1 MANANATK
9 VAGLLNKLATGAV
22 VLGTVSSLA
31 QASLYTVDG
40 GEKAVLFDRL
50 RGVLDETSSE
60 GMHFLVRARHPLRT
74 HVLSLFPPAST
85 RRVRRLPIIH
95 VQSHV
100 SPSLTRRG
108 ERARGCLRAV
118 YYIHTEGGMPCYEGG
133 ACGIWHQG
141 FNPRDDHQHTPQRTL
156 QPVAGSF
163 SCTVRI
169 RAHMLPRS

>member
-60 GMHFLVRARHPLRT
+60 GMHFLVRP
-74 HVLSLFPPAST
+74 PPASHPRALALPT
-85 RRVRRLPIIH
+85 RIH
-95 VQSHV
+95 QTRPPPPDHPVQSHV

-108 ERARGCLRAV
+108 ERASGCLRAV
-118 YYIHTEGGMPCYEGG
+118 YYIHTEDGMPCYEGG
-133 ACGIWHQG
+133 ACGMGHPG
-141 FNPRDDHQHTPQRTL
+141 F
-156 QPVAGSF
+156 
-163 SCTVRI
+163 
-169 RAHMLPRS
+169 

>member
-60 GMHFLVRARHPLRT
+60 GMHFLVRAHHPFRT

-85 RRVRRLPIIH
+85 RRVRRLPIILCRAT
-95 VQSHV
+95 
-100 SPSLTRRG
+100 SP
-108 ERARGCLRAV
+108 
-118 YYIHTEGGMPCYEGG
+118 
-133 ACGIWHQG
+133 
-141 FNPRDDHQHTPQRTL
+141 PR
-156 QPVAGSF
+156 
-163 SCTVRI
+163 
-169 RAHMLPRS
+169 